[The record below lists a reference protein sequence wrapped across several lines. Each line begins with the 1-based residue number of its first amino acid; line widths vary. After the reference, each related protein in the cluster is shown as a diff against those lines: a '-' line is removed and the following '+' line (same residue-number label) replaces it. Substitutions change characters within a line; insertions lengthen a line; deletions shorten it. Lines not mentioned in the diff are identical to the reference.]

1 LVLAMNKCCPNCNST
16 EIYRRHLHSLELHC
30 DCCNYR
36 WKVAQVAN
44 PVLKDKFWLSK
55 PLKGWHHVEV
65 WRCPGNPQKF
75 AYRSA
80 YGGSLFSN
88 LQGEFETSQSA
99 LEAGITEAQRLPFP
113 TQLNEFEQLKQTAH
127 NCYVARRNQS
137 STNAED
143 QQIYA
148 AYLLELESIERLE
161 LRSKIRESKP

>member
-1 LVLAMNKCCPNCNST
+1 MNKQCPNCGST
-16 EIYRRHLHSLELHC
+16 DIYRCHPHSLELHC
-30 DCCNYR
+30 DRCNYR
-36 WKVAQVAN
+36 WYYEQVAT
-44 PVLKDKFWLSK
+44 PILKHKFWLSK
-55 PLKGWHHVEV
+55 PLKGWHHLEV

-80 YGGSLFSN
+80 SGGSLFGN
-88 LQGEFETSQSA
+88 LQGEFETPQSA
-99 LEAGITEAQRLPFP
+99 KEAGIREAQRLPAP
-113 TQLNEFEQLKQTAH
+113 TQLNEFEPLKQTAR

-137 STNAED
+137 STDAEN